1 MTAASHTLA
10 PQSPPQ
16 ALTAPPQAAKATG
29 ARLFIATASVA
40 AVGIAIAAS
49 YGLWSA
55 ISPFEAT
62 DNAYVRGDVTFVAP
76 KVPGYVVE
84 VATENNRRVAPGQ
97 VLARIDPRDY
107 QAAVADAE
115 ASLAQLKA
123 AGLQIDAQF
132 QLQQAQIEV
141 ADAGI
146 ATASAQAQKAR
157 ADLARAKDLVGDGA
171 VSRSIFEQS
180 TAEDIRARSTLI
192 QAHAQD
198 DFARRQ
204 LGVLQA
210 QRQANQA
217 AQQGAQAKLIKARND
232 LASTV
237 ITAPRE
243 GLVAARNVRLG
254 EFVGVGTRL
263 MAVAP
268 TRALWI
274 EANLRETQL
283 TRIRPGDRVQIR
295 VDAASDQVF
304 CGTVE
309 SLSAASGSEFSVIP
323 PDNATGNF
331 TKIVRR
337 FPVRILFD
345 SRQPGL
351 DRLGSGMSVE
361 PRIAVGSHT
370 SGKASGLS
378 ALFGGFQCA
387 RGGDHA

>member
-1 MTAASHTLA
+1 MSA
-10 PQSPPQ
+10 PVQSPPPPPPEPPP
-16 ALTAPPQAAKATG
+16 APKG
-29 ARLFIATASVA
+29 AGRRVAIATASVA
-40 AVGIAIAAS
+40 ALGIAVAAS
-49 YGLWSA
+49 YGLWHR

-62 DNAYVRGDVTFVAP
+62 DNAYVRGDLTFVAT

-84 VATENNRRVAPGQ
+84 VTTENNRRVAPGQ

-115 ASLAQLKA
+115 AVLAQQKA

-132 QLQQAQIEV
+132 QLQLAQIEV
-141 ADAGI
+141 ADAGV
-146 ATASAQAQKAR
+146 ASANAQAQRAR
-157 ADLARAKDLVGDGA
+157 SDFARAKDLVGDGA
-171 VSRSIFEQS
+171 VSRSVFEQS
-180 TAEDIRARSTLI
+180 TADDVRARSGVTQSLA
-192 QAHAQD
+192 QAA
-198 DFARRQ
+198 FARRQ
-204 LGVLQA
+204 RAVLEA
-210 QRQANQA
+210 QRQANLA
-217 AQQGAQAKLIKARND
+217 AQQGAQAKLFKARND
-232 LASTV
+232 LDSTI

-254 EFVGVGTRL
+254 EYVGVGTRL

-283 TRIRPGDRVQIR
+283 SRIRAGDRVQIR
-295 VDAASDQVF
+295 VDAANDQIF

-345 SRQPGL
+345 ARQPGL

-361 PRIAVGSHT
+361 PRIAIGSRA
-370 SGKASGLS
+370 SGKASGLT
-378 ALFGGFQCA
+378 ALFGGFRCGA
-387 RGGDHA
+387 RGDHG

>member
-1 MTAASHTLA
+1 MSA
-10 PQSPPQ
+10 PAQTSPPEPPPAQ
-16 ALTAPPQAAKATG
+16 AGTG
-29 ARLFIATASVA
+29 RRLAIATASVA
-40 AVGIAIAAS
+40 ALGIAIAAG
-49 YGLWSA
+49 YGLWHELT
-55 ISPFEAT
+55 PFEST
-62 DNAYVRGDVTFVAP
+62 DNAYVRGDLTFVAA

-115 ASLAQLKA
+115 ATLAQQKA
-123 AGLQIDAQF
+123 AALQIQAQVQLQDAQI
-132 QLQQAQIEV
+132 LV
-141 ADAGI
+141 ADA
-146 ATASAQAQKAR
+146 AVAAARAQSRRAR
-157 ADLARAKDLVGDGA
+157 ADFVRTQDLVGDGA
-171 VSRSIFEQS
+171 VSRSVFEQS
-180 TAEDIRARSTLI
+180 AAEDVRAHSSLAQSLA
-192 QAHAQD
+192 QAAY
-198 DFARRQ
+198 ARRQ
-204 LGVLQA
+204 LRVLDA
-210 QRQANQA
+210 QRQANLA
-217 AQQGAQAKLIKARND
+217 AQQGAEAKLFKARSD
-232 LASTV
+232 LSSTA
-237 ITAPRE
+237 ILAPRE

-254 EFVGVGTRL
+254 EYVGVGTRL

-283 TRIRPGDRVQIR
+283 SRIRAGDRVQIR

-345 SRQPGL
+345 PHQPGL
-351 DRLGSGMSVE
+351 DRLGSGMSVQ
-361 PRIAVGSHT
+361 PRIAIGSHA
-370 SGKASGLS
+370 SGKAKGFVL
-378 ALFGGFQCA
+378 GGFRCA
-387 RGGDHA
+387 TGGGHA